1 MEWRKS
7 SYSGD
12 TGNCVEVGWRK
23 SSYSGSTGNCVEIA
37 WPSEDVAVR
46 DSKQQ
51 AGPTL
56 TFPTPAWQ
64 ALLDVL
70 H

>member
-12 TGNCVEVGWRK
+12 TGNCVE
-23 SSYSGSTGNCVEIA
+23 IA
-37 WPSEDVAVR
+37 WPNEEVAVR

-51 AGPTL
+51 LSPTL